1 MSLEQ
6 RVAAEQ
12 KDDFDL
18 KKFKTKIQLLA
29 NGYRPPQKPKSST
42 ESEVAKQPPGPNPF
56 ELYKQSVTGTPAS
69 SSAIDT
75 GRAHRDPFGSSSVSS
90 DAGAS
95 ANWGAFNTDNSP
107 PEPPTSSWGSYWDP
121 KPQGAGRE
129 TLDDHIPH
137 DLRAEMEAGRRAAER
152 K

>member
-1 MSLEQ
+1 MGGDARAAMSLEQ

-12 KDDFDL
+12 KDDLDL
-18 KKFKTKIQLLA
+18 KKFKTKI
-29 NGYRPPQKPKSST
+29 Y
-42 ESEVAKQPPGPNPF
+42 EVAKQPPGPNPF

-95 ANWGAFNTDNSP
+95 ANGGAFNTDNSP

-129 TLDDHIPH
+129 TLDDHIPN
-137 DLRAEMEAGRRAAER
+137 DLRAEMEAGRRTER